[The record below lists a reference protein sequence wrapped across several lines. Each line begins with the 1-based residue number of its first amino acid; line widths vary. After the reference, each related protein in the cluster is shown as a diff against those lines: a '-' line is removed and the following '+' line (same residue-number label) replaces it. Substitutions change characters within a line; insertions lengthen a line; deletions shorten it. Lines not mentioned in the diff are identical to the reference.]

1 MMLAILYDVHGNRPA
16 LEAVLGHAR
25 EQGAERF
32 VLGGDYSAFGAWP
45 VACVTILRGLAETT
59 WIRGNWERWQAEPGA
74 VPDDAVLQSA
84 NAWVRSH
91 LGDGLVAELAAL
103 PPALVLGD
111 TLFCHASPASDIEPF
126 GREPDP
132 EGDDQLLAGVAQQ
145 RVVFGHTHVQF
156 QRRSASG
163 IELVNPGSVG
173 LPWDGDVRAAYAT
186 LDEDADAI
194 ALHRVEYDVD
204 AASAALAKIAEP
216 WTERTRMRLE
226 RARFDAG

>member
-1 MMLAILYDVHGNRPA
+1 MMLALLYDIHGNRPA

-45 VACVTILRGLAETT
+45 VACVTLLRGLADTT

-74 VPDDAVLQSA
+74 VPGDPVLRGA
-84 NAWVRSH
+84 AAWVRDQ
-91 LGDGLVAELAAL
+91 LGGALVRELAAL
-103 PPALVLGD
+103 PPTTVLDD
-111 TLFCHASPASDIEPF
+111 TLFCHASPASDIDAF

-132 EGDDQLLAGVAQQ
+132 EADDQLLAGVTQR
-145 RVVFGHTHVQF
+145 RVVFGHTHLQF
-156 QRRSASG
+156 RRRSASG

-173 LPWDGDVRAAYAT
+173 MPWDGDVRAAYA
-186 LDEDADAI
+186 LSDGAGEI

-204 AASAALAKIAEP
+204 AALAALREIGEP
-216 WTERTRMRLE
+216 WTGPTAARLE
-226 RARFDAG
+226 AARFAVA